1 MIPPDDSAEIETE
14 IAAQLLR
21 LERAGERT
29 SIELGPYSVFMLVAV
44 LQLAA
49 RRFPAGDTQGDV
61 FRIIGAPLETYFEGT
76 AAGAFIAAEWTET
89 DRVREARKQRK
100 EEK

>member
-1 MIPPDDSAEIETE
+1 MIPDDSAEMETE

-29 SIELGPYSVFMLVAV
+29 TIELGPYSVFMLIAV

-49 RRFPAGDTQGDV
+49 RRFPAGDIQGDA

-76 AAGAFIAAEWTET
+76 SAGAFIAAEWTET
-89 DRVREARKQRK
+89 DRLREVKRLRK